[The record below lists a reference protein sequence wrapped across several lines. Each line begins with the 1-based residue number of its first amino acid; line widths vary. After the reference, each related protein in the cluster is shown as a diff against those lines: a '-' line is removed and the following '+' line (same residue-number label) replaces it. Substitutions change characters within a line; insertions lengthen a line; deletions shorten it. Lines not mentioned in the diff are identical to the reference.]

1 MFFLLD
7 PNTTATPTSNSS
19 LSLIIII
26 SSVAGP
32 LVLVLI
38 TVLVIFIVICGV
50 TRRTKKA
57 IKNLEA
63 QSIYVGGGEGTIGN
77 SYAAMQSLM
86 SVRNPFEIL
95 SDYNLEYN
103 YALLEVVDRLGEGY
117 FGIVYKSTA
126 PGLSSDFVAVKTLK
140 YQELDML
147 GKFAKEAWTCARF
160 DHENVIKLLGVCT
173 NGAQKCM
180 IFEYM
185 ELGSL
190 DGLLRKSSP
199 SSPDYNPQDTHLLTP
214 YQFLNVSI
222 QLARGL
228 VYLSSL
234 NFVHRDIASR
244 NCLVDSSYKAKIA
257 DFGLSRNIGG
267 QNYYRVGSGKN
278 LLPIRWMPPEAIFFS
293 TFTLKSDVW
302 SFGVLLWEIYTY
314 GRLPYGGLTN
324 HEVIDN
330 IRGARVLDKPDLCPL
345 GVYDIMRACWNQVPA
360 KRVSITTILERLE
373 TYERGEA
380 IPHRNY
386 ANLMP
391 QSDLIGPLST
401 PPPMVK
407 LEMAPMNAPPSVTTS
422 DHRISM
428 ETSICPQ
435 LLDSIAS
442 DGTIKKGGGDDNENA
457 MLLAMSI

>member
-1 MFFLLD
+1 MGNVTAGTP
-7 PNTTATPTSNSS
+7 PNSKSFP
-19 LSLIIII
+19 SLIIII
-26 SSVAGP
+26 SSTAGP
-32 LVLVLI
+32 VLLVFLVMSVLM
-38 TVLVIFIVICGV
+38 VVLCLVIK
-50 TRRTKKA
+50 RKKRMV
-57 IKNLEA
+57 KKLEKI
-63 QSIYVGGGEGTIGN
+63 SFDGEIEGEGTIGN
-77 SYAAMQSLM
+77 TYAAMQSLM
-86 SVRNPFEIL
+86 SIRNPFEIL

-103 YALLEVVDRLGEGY
+103 YVLLEVVDRLGEGY

-126 PGLSSDFVAVKTLK
+126 PGLSSGFVAVKTLK

-147 GKFAKEAWTCARF
+147 GKFAKEAWICAQF
-160 DHENVIKLLGVCT
+160 DHENVIKLLGICT

-185 ELGSL
+185 ELGGL

-199 SSPDYNPQDTHLLTP
+199 SSPDYNSQDTHLLTP

-244 NCLVDSSYKAKIA
+244 NCLVDSSYTAKIA

-293 TFTLKSDVW
+293 TFTLKSDIW

-324 HEVIDN
+324 HEVIDS

-345 GVYDIMRACWNQVPA
+345 GVYDIMRTCWNQVPA
-360 KRVSITTILERLE
+360 KRVSMTTILERLE
-373 TYERGEA
+373 TYERGEV

-391 QSDLIGPLST
+391 QSDLIGPAMS
-401 PPPMVK
+401 VV
-407 LEMAPMNAPPSVTTS
+407 LEMTPTNSLTVS
-422 DHRISM
+422 DHRVSM
-428 ETSICPQ
+428 ETSMCPQ
-435 LLDSIAS
+435 SLDSHKEEGEELKEE
-442 DGTIKKGGGDDNENA
+442 DGEVREEDEEVTLT
-457 MLLAMSI
+457 M

>member
-1 MFFLLD
+1 MGNVTAGTP
-7 PNTTATPTSNSS
+7 PNSKSFP
-19 LSLIIII
+19 SLIIII
-26 SSVAGP
+26 SSTAGP
-32 LVLVLI
+32 VLLVFLIISVLM
-38 TVLVIFIVICGV
+38 VVLCLVIK
-50 TRRTKKA
+50 RKK
-57 IKNLEA
+57 KMVKELER
-63 QSIYVGGGEGTIGN
+63 SNFNGEIGGEGTIGN
-77 SYAAMQSLM
+77 SYAAMQSLV
-86 SVRNPFEIL
+86 SVRNPFEFL

-147 GKFAKEAWTCARF
+147 GKFAKEAWICAQF

-173 NGAQKCM
+173 NGAEKCM

-185 ELGSL
+185 ELGGL

-244 NCLVDSSYKAKIA
+244 NCLVDSSYTVKIA

-324 HEVIDN
+324 HEVIDS
-330 IRGARVLDKPDLCPL
+330 IRGAKILDKPDLCPL
-345 GVYDIMRACWNQVPA
+345 GVYDIMRTCWNQVPA
-360 KRVSITTILERLE
+360 KRVSMMTILERLE
-373 TYERGEA
+373 TYERGEV

-391 QSDLIGPLST
+391 QNNDLIGPVMS
-401 PPPMVK
+401 PVE
-407 LEMAPMNAPPSVTTS
+407 LEMTPVNSLTIS
-422 DHRISM
+422 DHRVNV
-428 ETSICPQ
+428 ETSMRPQ
-435 LLDSIAS
+435 SLDSYKEEDEELKEEEEELKEEDEEARYV
-442 DGTIKKGGGDDNENA
+442 T
-457 MLLAMSI
+457 LTV